1 MPPQPLPEI
10 QIDTDLSRDVAS
22 LAGSFESLDEAERRG
37 LEADLAAPLRGL
49 EPWQAFC
56 EQVRASIAASGYLVV
71 RGLGA
76 DGGRSLLVAS
86 CALGAPFD
94 TYRPGRI
101 VKRFRMSPWTQEL
114 SHTTRAGD
122 FHTDGNV
129 SSSPPCCTVL
139 QCEIEDPGAPE
150 YAEQRVA
157 FLPDLLARLR
167 TGDPQDTAALTFLT
181 ESEVS
186 LAQEHSSEI
195 WRGKLV
201 KDGTIRYHPAS
212 LRVANE
218 RSKAHESELE
228 TVIETIHRAA
238 MDVSVPFHTRPG
250 DTVLMSNR
258 AALHYRGACSVRFT
272 RFPTE
277 FESRCVL
284 VLHLREP
291 LA

>member
-1 MPPQPLPEI
+1 MPPRPLPEI
-10 QIDTDLSRDVAS
+10 QIDTGLSRDIAS
-22 LAGSFESLDEAERRG
+22 LAGSFESLDEAERQA
-37 LEADLAAPLRGL
+37 LQADLAAPLRGL
-49 EPWQAFC
+49 ETWQAYS
-56 EQVRASIAASGYLVV
+56 EQVRASIATSGYLVV
-71 RGLGA
+71 RGLEP
-76 DGGRSLLVAS
+76 DGGGSLLVAS

-122 FHTDGNV
+122 FHTDGNIQT
-129 SSSPPCCTVL
+129 SPPCCTVL

-167 TGDPQDTAALTFLT
+167 TGDSQDTAALIFLT

-186 LAQEHSSEI
+186 LAQDHSPEL
-195 WRGKLV
+195 WRGQLV
-201 KDGTIRYHPAS
+201 SDGTIRYHPAS
-212 LRVANE
+212 LRVAQE
-218 RSKAHESELE
+218 RSKADEPELE
-228 TVIETIHRAA
+228 TLIETIHRAA
-238 MDVSVPFHTRPG
+238 LDVSVPFHTRPG
-250 DTVLMSNR
+250 DIVLVSNR
-258 AALHYRGACSVRFT
+258 TALHYRGACSVRFT